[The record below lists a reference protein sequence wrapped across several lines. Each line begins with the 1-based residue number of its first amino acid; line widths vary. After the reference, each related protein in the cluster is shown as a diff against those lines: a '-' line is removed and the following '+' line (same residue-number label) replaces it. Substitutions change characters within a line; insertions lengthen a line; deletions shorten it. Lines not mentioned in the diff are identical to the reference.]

1 MTLLVVYPIEK
12 PKIDIRSISLDYSI
26 APRNRVE
33 IFSPDDFEQFITE
46 WLYGCKQNEYEQV
59 IRLGA
64 SGDKGRDVVAHA
76 LDGGVDY
83 YQCKHYTSSLAPS
96 NYWLEF
102 GKLCYYTFMNEYPI
116 PTNYYII
123 ASNGL
128 GNDLQ
133 ELVDNP
139 KNINNKLVENWVTYC
154 EGKIIKRKPTKLEGI
169 FKVYVEKF
177 DFSIVKTYSID
188 RVIHEHLN
196 TKYGVFRFGG
206 IYIERP
212 VVLSVP
218 TQIENQELD
227 YIRALFE
234 AYSDYLKCIVSEE
247 SHIKD
252 NLLCYKDFNLQRKR
266 YFSAESIK
274 RFVRDTFT
282 SVDEFAVLEDEVFA
296 GVIDTIDDIYSN
308 GLDCLKAVMR
318 QVTSI
323 NTSKCILDSKL
334 NYIGNT
340 ERQGVCHMLVN
351 DGKIKWVKQS

>member
-1 MTLLVVYPIEK
+1 MTLLVESPIEK

-26 APRNRVE
+26 APRKRVE

-46 WLYGCKQNEYEQV
+46 WLYGCKQHEYEQA

-76 LDGGVDY
+76 LDGSVDY
-83 YQCKHYTSSLAPS
+83 YQCKHYASSLAPS
-96 NYWLEF
+96 KYWVEF
-102 GKLCYYTFMNEYPI
+102 GKLCYYTFINEYPK

-139 KNINNKLVENWVTYC
+139 KEINKKLAENWVTYC
-154 EGKIIKRKPTKLEGI
+154 QSKITKSKKIRLQGA
-169 FKVYVEKF
+169 FKTYVEKF
-177 DFSIVKTYSID
+177 DFSVVKTYSID
-188 RVIHEHLN
+188 RVIQEHLN
-196 TKYGVFRFGG
+196 TKYGIFRFGG
-206 IYIERP
+206 VNTKRP
-212 VVLSVP
+212 EVLSVP
-218 TQIENQELD
+218 PQIENEELD
-227 YIRALFE
+227 YIRALFD
-234 AYSDYLKCIVSEE
+234 AYSDFLKCIVMEE
-247 SHIKD
+247 HHITD
-252 NLLCYKDFNLQRKR
+252 NPTCYKDFNMQRKR
-266 YFSAESIK
+266 YYSAESIK

-282 SVDEFAVLEDEVFA
+282 SADEFAVLEDEVFA

-308 GLDCLKAVMR
+308 GLDCLKTVMKH
-318 QVTSI
+318 VSSI

-334 NYIGNT
+334 NYIGNM

-351 DGKIKWVKQS
+351 DGKIKWVK